1 MQEPADRISLIAAA
15 AELFS
20 KAPRVSAPRSVK
32 SFRVSAP
39 DCDQRLWQCAPEQPR
54 VSAHLSA
61 RLQTMTRTSG
71 KGGGKKPKS
80 TRTHSKQMFKFSHGI
95 DCKTAYHLWCRR
107 VALTDISRRC
117 HDNHRRMNHLSPSP
131 YMRDVYQA
139 FLLSVFNRFLSVC
152 KKKMPVGYL

>member
-1 MQEPADRISLIAAA
+1 MRSRAAPPC
-15 AELFS
+15 FS
-20 KAPRVSAPRSVK
+20 PSV
-32 SFRVSAP
+32 RPAP
-39 DCDQRLWQCAPEQPR
+39 DNDTHVWE
-54 VSAHLSA
+54 
-61 RLQTMTRTSG
+61 
-71 KGGGKKPKS
+71 GGGKKPKS

-152 KKKMPVGYL
+152 KKKKCPSDIYSFYESANSHDPLNIDRVLFGAVWRR